1 MAMLLHS
8 ILVSRV
14 KDWRP
19 GTLIPLLIPALIPA
33 VLIASLLIITGAHAN
48 SGNPVRLMV
57 LGDSLAAGYGLEK
70 NDSFTEQLATALGKQ
85 GHAIHMIN
93 AGVSGDTSA
102 GGKARVGWALA
113 DKPDAI
119 ILELG
124 ANDGLRGLDP
134 AETHANLDAILTRL
148 KSAKIRV
155 LLAGMLAP
163 PNRGKDYGAEF
174 ARIYPVLAEQHNVP
188 LYKFFLEG
196 VAANANL
203 NQKDGIHPNAAGVA
217 EIVRRILPAVEELIG
232 SVKK

>member
-1 MAMLLHS
+1 MLLHS

-19 GTLIPLLIPALIPA
+19 VTLIPALTPA
-33 VLIASLLIITGAHAN
+33 VFIASLLFITAAHGN

-70 NDSFTEQLATALGKQ
+70 NDSFTEQLVVALRKQ
-85 GHAIHMIN
+85 GHAVHMIN

-113 DKPDAI
+113 DKPEAV

-134 AETHANLDAILTRL
+134 AETNANLDAILTRL
-148 KSAKIRV
+148 KAAEINV

-163 PNRGKDYGAEF
+163 PNLGKEYGAAF
-174 ARIYPVLAEQHNVP
+174 ARIYPALAKKHNVP

-217 EIVRRILPAVEELIG
+217 EIVRRILPSVEKLIG
-232 SVKK
+232 GVNR

>member
-1 MAMLLHS
+1 MLLHS

-19 GTLIPLLIPALIPA
+19 KRLIPA
-33 VLIASLLIITGAHAN
+33 VLLASMLCITAAHGN

-70 NDSFTEQLATALGKQ
+70 HESFTEQLAAALRKK

-113 DKPDAI
+113 DKPEAV

-134 AETHANLDAILTRL
+134 AETRANLDAILTRL
-148 KSAKIRV
+148 KAAKIKV

-163 PNRGKDYGAEF
+163 PNLGKGYGAEF
-174 ARIYPVLAEQHNVP
+174 ARIYPALAKKHNVP

-217 EIVRRILPAVEELIG
+217 EIVRRILPAVEKLIG
-232 SVKK
+232 DVKK